1 MTKSARNRD
10 VVEDVSIHAV
20 SAAKILHIGEKGPV
34 LEEGGK
40 LVGLLVRFTVKVTN
54 VDCKFSGMEMRSVWY
69 R

>member
-20 SAAKILHIGEKGPV
+20 SDAKILHIGEKGPM

-40 LVGLLVRFTVKVTN
+40 FVGWLVRVTVKVTN
-54 VDCKFSGMEMRSVWY
+54 VDCEFSGMEMRSVWY